1 MRVALA
7 LIMSGGQERESRLR
21 PESQYPRSADTN
33 MSDRMDGTKRNSR
46 YQVRFH
52 RGQRISLN
60 PHHSSPDPSD
70 RNCVRAWLQ
79 TRPRPWAIDLF
90 CGAGGLSWGLEEGGF
105 SVVAAADSDPV
116 AMETYAA
123 NIQGLT
129 WTGDLSNPSEFLRH
143 LDNWGIESVDLLA
156 GGPPCQPFS
165 TAGLSKIGDL
175 VRRGSRCP
183 RDERADLWRSFFAIV
198 DRLNPR
204 AMLFENVPN
213 FAQAQGGALLIALV
227 DELESRGYGVH
238 AQVLEAWRYRVPQH
252 RSRLFVIGIVGDGSF
267 EWPKQIGGRPTVG
280 QAIRDLPV
288 VQADV
293 RDEVQRY
300 EGPPT
305 AVLARFLRKGL
316 RGSEAQLIRDHVTRS
331 VRPDDAEIYRLL
343 KPGDTYMDVPEH
355 LRRYRSDIFSDKY
368 LRLSF
373 EDLSRTITAHIAK
386 DGYWY
391 IHPREDRTLS
401 IREAARIQTFPDRFR
416 FAGHPSRR
424 YQQIGNAVPP
434 LLASAIASSL
444 KGSLEGK
451 EADTG
456 TRDPNPTGMSSF
468 RDDLAKWFRHSKRDF
483 PWRRS
488 SLSPWQILLL
498 EMCLHR
504 TKAEQVSRIAD
515 ELFRLGETPGSF
527 LDNSKELAPMLASL
541 GLHWR
546 TENLVSA
553 AEFVKDRLAGEVPD
567 NWQELT
573 AIPGVGDYIASAV
586 LCFAFGRSSVLMDTN
601 TVRIAR
607 RVLGSSDE
615 PHWRLRLALHELA
628 GQRGADVQ
636 WNQALLDL
644 GALVCKASA
653 PKCEVCPV
661 RACCATGLLRSSPNG
676 GEMNARP

>member
-1 MRVALA
+1 MLSSHREAKGENRVNDQNP
-7 LIMSGGQERESRLR
+7 ST
-21 PESQYPRSADTN
+21 PRSAVAT
-33 MSDRMDGTKRNSR
+33 MSDRMDGAERNPR
-46 YQVRFH
+46 YRATVR
-52 RGQRISLN
+52 RGPRISLN
-60 PHHSSPDPSD
+60 PHRSSPDSND
-70 RNCVRAWLQ
+70 KNCVREWLES
-79 TRPRPWAIDLF
+79 RPRPWAIDLF
-90 CGAGGLSWGLEEGGF
+90 CGAGGLSLGLEEAGF
-105 SVVAAADSDPV
+105 SVVAAADSDPI
-116 AMETYAA
+116 ATETYAA

-129 WTGDLSNPSEFLRH
+129 WTGDLSDPTEFLRH
-143 LDNWGIESVDLLA
+143 LDNWGIESVDVLA

-165 TAGLSKIGDL
+165 TAGMSKIGDL

-198 DRLNPR
+198 DRLKPG

-227 DELESRGYGVH
+227 DELDSRGYGVH
-238 AQVLEAWRYRVPQH
+238 AKVLEAWRYRVPQH
-252 RSRLFVIGIVGDGSF
+252 RSRLIVVGVAGDGSF
-267 EWPKQIGGRPTVG
+267 AWPKPVGRRPTVR
-280 QAIRDLPV
+280 QAIGDLPV

-293 RDEVQRY
+293 RDEVQVYQGR
-300 EGPPT
+300 PT
-305 AVLARFLRKGL
+305 TVLARLLRKGL
-316 RGSEAQLIRDHVTRS
+316 RGSEALLIRDHVTRS
-331 VRPDDAEIYRLL
+331 VRPDDAEIYRSLE
-343 KPGDTYMDVPEH
+343 PGDTYMDVPEH

-416 FAGHPSRR
+416 FAGRPSSR

-434 LLASAIASSL
+434 LLASAIASSV
-444 KGSLEGK
+444 KSALENMN
-451 EADTG
+451 ADAG
-456 TRDPNPTGMSSF
+456 ANGRHPASVDSF
-468 RDDLAKWFRHSKRDF
+468 RDDLVRWLRHNKRDF
-483 PWRRS
+483 PWRRR

-504 TKAEQVSRIAD
+504 TKAEQVARVAD
-515 ELFRLGETPGSF
+515 ELLIRGKTPDSF
-527 LDNSKELAPMLASL
+527 LGNSKGLAPALASL

-546 TENLVSA
+546 AENIVSA
-553 AEFVKDRLAGEVPD
+553 AEFVRDRLAGDVPD

-586 LCFAFGRSSVLMDTN
+586 LCFAFGRPSVLMDTN

-607 RVLGSSDE
+607 RLLGSSDQ
-615 PHWRLRLALHELA
+615 PNWRLRLVLHELA
-628 GQRGADVQ
+628 GHKGADVQ

-644 GALVCKASA
+644 GALVCTARA
-653 PKCEVCPV
+653 PKCDECPV
-661 RACCATGLLRSSPNG
+661 RASCATGTG
-676 GEMNARP
+676 VI

>member
-1 MRVALA
+1 
-7 LIMSGGQERESRLR
+7 
-21 PESQYPRSADTN
+21 
-33 MSDRMDGTKRNSR
+33 MSDQMDGANRDSR
-46 YQVRFH
+46 YQVAVR
-52 RGQRISLN
+52 RGPRISLN
-60 PHHSSPDPSD
+60 PHRKSPDPDD
-70 RNCVRAWLQ
+70 RECVRAWLES
-79 TRPRPWAIDLF
+79 RPRPWAIDLF
-90 CGAGGLSWGLEEGGF
+90 CGAGGLSLGLEEGGF

-116 AMETYAA
+116 AIETHAA

-129 WTGDLSNPSEFLRH
+129 WTGDLSNPTEFLRH
-143 LDNWGIESVDLLA
+143 LDNWGIEDVDLLA

-165 TAGLSKIGDL
+165 TAGMSKIGDL

-198 DRLNPR
+198 DRLNPG

-238 AQVLEAWRYRVPQH
+238 VQVLEAWRYRVPQH
-252 RSRLFVIGIVGDGSF
+252 RSRLFVIGIAGDGSF
-267 EWPKQIGGRPTVG
+267 EWPKPIGRRPTVG
-280 QAIRDLPV
+280 QAIGDLPV

-293 RDEVQRY
+293 RDEVLAY
-300 EGPPT
+300 AGPPT
-305 AVLARFLRKGL
+305 SVLARLLRKGL
-316 RGSEAQLIRDHVTRS
+316 RGSEALLIRDHVTRA

-343 KPGDTYMDVPEH
+343 EPGDTYMDVPQH

-416 FAGHPSRR
+416 FAGPPSIR

-434 LLASAIASSL
+434 LLASAIASSV
-444 KGSLEGK
+444 KSALEDRD
-451 EADTG
+451 ADAGANDGHLT
-456 TRDPNPTGMSSF
+456 NVASF
-468 RDDLAKWFRHSKRDF
+468 RDDLIRWFRHNKRDF
-483 PWRRS
+483 RWRRS
-488 SLSPWQILLL
+488 TLNPWQILLL

-504 TKAEQVSRIAD
+504 TKAEQVARVAD
-515 ELFRLGETPGSF
+515 ELLNLGDTPDSF
-527 LDNSKELAPMLASL
+527 LGNSKKLAPVLASL

-546 TENLVSA
+546 AANLISA
-553 AEFVKDRLAGEVPD
+553 AEFVRDRLAGEVPD

-607 RVLGSSDE
+607 RLLGGSDQKN
-615 PHWRLRLALHELA
+615 WRLRLALHELA
-628 GQRGADVQ
+628 GHRGADVQ

-644 GALVCKASA
+644 GALVCTARA

-661 RACCATGLLRSSPNG
+661 HASCVTGTPQVSGDRSEVDAG
-676 GEMNARP
+676 I